1 MNGGRSRVL
10 RISHAPLCYCAWR
23 RVEIAS
29 ELPRRF
35 CAGVEHGIATTPDGQ
50 IFFASLVG
58 TISLARMNRHN
69 PTSKACVTRGPMA
82 CYSERGTGI
91 DGGDDPCATGLR
103 KMTYLRRFST
113 STPSRASAATSASE
127 KPRARSTASP
137 CSLKRGGALR
147 VPPGVRDSFIGV
159 PRPR

>member
-35 CAGVEHGIATTPDGQ
+35 CAGVEHGIATTPGGQ
-50 IFFASLVG
+50 IFFASLVE

-69 PTSKACVTRGPMA
+69 PTSKSVRLP
-82 CYSERGTGI
+82 GT
-91 DGGDDPCATGLR
+91 DGL
-103 KMTYLRRFST
+103 LW
-113 STPSRASAATSASE
+113 
-127 KPRARSTASP
+127 RAR
-137 CSLKRGGALR
+137 RWH
-147 VPPGVRDSFIGV
+147 
-159 PRPR
+159 RPRR

>member
-35 CAGVEHGIATTPDGQ
+35 CTGVEHGIATTPDGQ

-58 TISLARMNRHN
+58 TTSDTKCPNLNRIGCVKHNLIS
-69 PTSKACVTRGPMA
+69 
-82 CYSERGTGI
+82 
-91 DGGDDPCATGLR
+91 
-103 KMTYLRRFST
+103 
-113 STPSRASAATSASE
+113 
-127 KPRARSTASP
+127 
-137 CSLKRGGALR
+137 
-147 VPPGVRDSFIGV
+147 
-159 PRPR
+159 